1 MSIAL
6 NTPSAAQ
13 PFLSLV
19 SKRLAAVQLRPG
31 MYVRQLGPDG
41 LQDYV
46 NQLVSDLLVNAS
58 PGHRIEVVV
67 HDDLSLTIA
76 SNASELST
84 AIDPTSGVA
93 MTTIALTMGPCET
106 NKYQSEPRGAWIFN
120 ALSHRFE
127 LRTTN
132 SGFVWGQDFID
143 GAQANVFHCM
153 RAQGNED
160 TGIRIRV
167 WPGSRF
173 FGEDGVD
180 CPFDIVRLQ
189 ASLQT
194 LAYLHP
200 GVAFITRDERLGADP
215 QNSIVQFEEKTF
227 TAILDKHACRFGT
240 PLTAPILIEDTIK
253 TSSGSVYV
261 RVAFQLFASRHCA
274 LSTFVNDERTTG
286 DPFTATTGTH
296 EDGFL
301 ESVLNAI
308 TPPNQPSPFFNRDAF
323 EGVAAAVHVKLA
335 NAAFG
340 SAEKAT
346 LSNSNVRDAV
356 NTLMSRFLTKNPDIT
371 AAFLEKAKRAV
382 RIRSTNPIYAF

>member
-1 MSIAL
+1 MYL
-6 NTPSAAQ
+6 R
-13 PFLSLV
+13 
-19 SKRLAAVQLRPG
+19 RLGQN
-31 MYVRQLGPDG
+31 G
-41 LQDYV
+41 LHCCV
-46 NQLVSDLLVNAS
+46 NQLVSDLLQHAS

-84 AIDPTSGVA
+84 DVDTTSGVA
-93 MTTIALTMGPCET
+93 MTTIALTMGSCQA
-106 NKYQSEPRGAWIFN
+106 NKYRSEPESAWIFN
-120 ALSHRFE
+120 AFAHRFE
-127 LRTTN
+127 LRTTHN
-132 SGFVWGQDFID
+132 DFVWGQDFID

-153 RAQGNED
+153 RAQGKED

-200 GVAFITRDERLGADP
+200 EVAFFTRDERLEADP

-227 TAILDKHACRFGT
+227 TGILDKHACRFGT

-261 RVAFQLFASRHCA
+261 RVAFQLFAGRHCA

-301 ESVLNAI
+301 QSVLNAI
-308 TPPNQPSPFFNRDAF
+308 TPPNQPLPFFYRDAF
-323 EGVAAAVHVKLA
+323 EGVAAAVHVRLA

-356 NTLMSRFLTKNPDIT
+356 DTLMSRFLTKNPDIT

-382 RIRSTNPIYAF
+382 RIRSTNPSYDF